1 MKKTTKLIAIAL
13 FAATT
18 LLSACKKE
26 EEKPATKPVEE
37 VMTAK
42 FEDDGLGSS
51 GGSNNYV
58 MVFRAGNAGKIT
70 HLGARTGA
78 GTYNLALIDSS
89 SLAVLRTASV
99 TVTDSTKFSYSDIE
113 DIDIAV
119 NKTYYLS
126 MHIPAGK
133 KILYYFMDTEEFPVT
148 FNNFTFYNTL
158 YMGSTDAGDISNEY
172 GYYSDSFVGIP
183 GFIFVEK

>member
-1 MKKTTKLIAIAL
+1 MKTTTKLIAIVAI
-13 FAATT
+13 AATT
-18 LLSACKKE
+18 LFSSCKKE
-26 EEKPATKPVEE
+26 DEKPATKPVEE

-42 FEDDGLGSS
+42 FQDDGLGSS

-58 MVFRAGNAGKIT
+58 MVFRTGKAGKIT

-89 SLAVLRTASV
+89 SSAVLRRASV

-113 DIDIAV
+113 DIDIAA

-133 KILYYFMDTEEFPVT
+133 KILYYFMGAEEFPVT